1 MKNLNT
7 ASAQC
12 NEALLNDLRALVT
25 RAEAML
31 GDSSASDNDTDMSS
45 LGDRFDKTQARLA
58 DMYAGAKQRIV
69 AGAKSTDTAI
79 RANPYKS
86 LALALGAGLVV
97 GILFGR
103 RSK

>member
-1 MKNLNT
+1 MKNTNSPT
-7 ASAQC
+7 AQC

-25 RAEAML
+25 KAEAML
-31 GDSSASDNDTDMSS
+31 GDAPGSDNEMDMGS
-45 LGDRFDKTQARLA
+45 LGERFDKTQARLA

-69 AGAKSTDTAI
+69 AGAKSTDTVI
-79 RANPYKS
+79 RENPYKS

>member
-1 MKNLNT
+1 MKNTN
-7 ASAQC
+7 APSAQC
-12 NEALLNDLRALVT
+12 NEAILKDLRALVT

-31 GDSSASDNDTDMSS
+31 GDSGESDNEMDMGS

-58 DMYAGAKQRIV
+58 DLYTGAKQRII